1 MKVCRRALVLALLT
15 TTGAWAQFVPSIN
28 LYTSYTDNLFQT
40 HDGQSDWITQ
50 AYIDLD
56 YAPSGALSFYYAG
69 NASVFS
75 QFEDLFSHTH
85 QAGLSYY
92 KPTGEN
98 DLLYGRARL
107 SARLDRAIY
116 SYRDFLFSCPC

>member
-40 HDGQSDWITQ
+40 HDGQSEWITQ

-56 YAPSGALSFYYAG
+56 YAPSGALSFYYAATPACS
-69 NASVFS
+69 ASS
-75 QFEDLFSHTH
+75 RT
-85 QAGLSYY
+85 Y
-92 KPTGEN
+92 
-98 DLLYGRARL
+98 
-107 SARLDRAIY
+107 SATRTR
-116 SYRDFLFSCPC
+116 RD